1 MFYGDDFAGGSSY
14 SMASIVVGL
23 VKRGHESHAIIPRT
37 KTKKMRNYLQENGVI
52 VHEAFIPWLVYDS
65 CNHSIFYRVKK
76 AVKAFTYRFFA
87 LPFTE
92 HVIDRIIRENG
103 IDIVHIG
110 GAVISSGYMAA
121 KKNSCKVVWHIREY
135 VQEDYA
141 LEFLPSINPYEK
153 MQNADA
159 LICVS
164 NAVKKK
170 MSSIC
175 PNTDVI
181 TVYNGIDTSI
191 FYPKN
196 DSAGTSSTT
205 RIMFAGGITEL
216 KGTFVALEAVA
227 AVAKVVP
234 IKFDIFGRASNEA
247 LERLSVFCSENDLE
261 NIVEYK
267 GMAQSIADE
276 YRGHDIQIV
285 ASKCEAFGRV
295 TAESMLCGCAV
306 VGADSGGTSE
316 LVGEDRGFL
325 FEPGNSTSL
334 AAVLLAV
341 IEDQERSEA
350 IRNKAQHFASKN
362 LDLEEY
368 VDAIE
373 SVYLQLFE
381 DKVALNS

>member
-1 MFYGDDFAGGSSY
+1 MFYGDDFAGGASY
-14 SMASIVVGL
+14 SMASIVVSL
-23 VKRGHESHAIIPRT
+23 AKRGHESHAIIPRT
-37 KTKKMRNYLQENGVI
+37 KTKMMRNYLQENGVI

-65 CNHSIFYRVKK
+65 CNHSMLYRVKK

-164 NAVKKK
+164 NAIKKK

-181 TVYNGIDTSI
+181 TVYNGIDTSL

-196 DSAGTSSTT
+196 DPAGTSSTT

-276 YRGHDIQIV
+276 YRSHDIQIV

-295 TAESMLCGCAV
+295 TAESMLCRCLV
-306 VGADSGGTSE
+306 IGADSGGTVE
-316 LVGEDRGFL
+316 LLDGGRGIIFKAGD
-325 FEPGNSTSL
+325 GNSL
-334 AAVLLAV
+334 AKAILWA
-341 IEDQERSEA
+341 IENSDKTESILNQAYDFAHERLM
-350 IRNKAQHFASKN
+350 
-362 LDLEEY
+362 LDEY
-368 VDAIE
+368 VDRIE
-373 SVYLQLFE
+373 SVYLSL
-381 DKVALNS
+381 